1 MLKVSAQSV
10 ERWIELSIF
19 TGRTKGGL
27 WTTKSS
33 LYATLHTKPI
43 CEKAV
48 AVYHCFV
55 TDGSYRKVLQKFH
68 LATTSNL
75 FILEKKQSPCCKL
88 AQVVVWYT
96 FYTLV
101 FIHSSCQ
108 METGKIKT
116 FVQYFFLRE
125 PLRWLDLDSPPVS
138 RAGAPLPVGWWIRTL
153 RQLFGSRLV
162 LHSYSDSGMRAMILP
177 CDCRKIQ

>member
-1 MLKVSAQSV
+1 MLKVSAQGV
-10 ERWIELSIF
+10 ERCIELSIF
-19 TGRTKGGL
+19 IGWTKGGL
-27 WTTKSS
+27 CTTNSL
-33 LYATLHTKPI
+33 LYATLHTKGS

-48 AVYHCFV
+48 AASHCFV

-68 LATTSNL
+68 IATTSNP
-75 FILEKKQSPCCKL
+75 FILEKNQSPCCKP

-96 FYTLV
+96 SYTLV

-116 FVQYFFLRE
+116 FVQYFFLKE
-125 PLRWLDLDSPPVS
+125 PLRWWDLDSPPVS
-138 RAGAPLPVGWWIRTL
+138 GAGAPLPVGWWIRTR

-162 LHSYSDSGMRAMILP
+162 LHSYSDSGMRAMI
-177 CDCRKIQ
+177 